1 MANATPIDAV
11 PQIVTLLT
19 PLSPEDRRRAIRA
32 ALALLGDEATNS
44 ITSAEAQGGHHDQAV
59 NGNFPPRAQVWMKQ
73 NSVSTDEVQQVFH
86 IADGTVE
93 VIAPEIPGKSDK
105 EKTYAA
111 YILTGIAKLLETGN
125 PSFDDK
131 TARALCKSSGCYN
144 SINHSTYLNDKG
156 NEFTGS
162 KDKGWTLTA
171 PGLKRGAALV
181 KELNKA
187 EK

>member
-1 MANATPIDAV
+1 MANNDPMDAV
-11 PQIVTLLT
+11 SQIVPLLT

-32 ALALLGDEATNS
+32 ALALLGDEATDS
-44 ITSAEAQGGHHDQAV
+44 IKSEEAHGGQQDQAEDRK
-59 NGNFPPRAQVWMKQ
+59 FPTRAQVWMKQ
-73 NSVSTDEVQQVFH
+73 NSMSMDEVEHVFH
-86 IADGTVE
+86 VADGTVE
-93 VIAPEIPGKSDK
+93 VIAPEIRGKSDK

-125 PSFDDK
+125 PFFDDK

-181 KELNKA
+181 KELNKG